1 VATQQERF
9 DAARQYQ
16 AYYDQTLRNIGARAQ
31 QPILGNAATTTEE
44 KPGRAGFK
52 ELHALEGLRLRHDLG
67 FGPRQCKCATGRWRR
82 GKAMAHFQC
91 GLSGSAAR
99 PRPTEP
105 EAFLP
110 SLPLALTFRAA

>member
-1 VATQQERF
+1 MATQQEHF

-16 AYYDQTLRNIGARAQ
+16 AYYDQTLRNIGGRAP

-67 FGPRQCKCATGRWRR
+67 FGPRQCKCATGRLAARQ
-82 GKAMAHFQC
+82 GD
-91 GLSGSAAR
+91 GPLSVRAIWLGSAATANR
-99 PRPTEP
+99 
-105 EAFLP
+105 AGSLLP